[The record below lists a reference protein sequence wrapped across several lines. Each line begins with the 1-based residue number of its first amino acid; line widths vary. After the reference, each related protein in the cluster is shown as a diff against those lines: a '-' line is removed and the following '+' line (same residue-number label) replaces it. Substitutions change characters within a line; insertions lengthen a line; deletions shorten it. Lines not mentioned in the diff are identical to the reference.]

1 LKNAVSS
8 SGQALF
14 DLLRITLNSMNVNLK
29 NCIADAF
36 DGVTNMNG
44 QYQGVQAK
52 LKEVSPRHIHTW
64 CYAHILN
71 LVLQQTTSYSVT
83 VISFFG
89 FMQELYVFFKKSYK
103 RLNIYEGNN
112 DRSSHLINIGAT
124 HRRCK
129 KDSVQK
135 IFGRAD
141 MWIVEAQHRER
152 KSFIYVKIVLS
163 LYEISQSNDFNVN
176 VRSNARSLLGRLT
189 SYDTTLTAM
198 TFLQI

>member
-1 LKNAVSS
+1 MDSTMDISTHDQCVFVLRYVRDTVNDNISRIDVIERVVALKKAVSS

-36 DGVTNMNG
+36 DGAANMNG

-52 LKEVSPRHIHTW
+52 LKEVSPRHMHTW

-71 LVLQQTTSYSVT
+71 LVLQQTTLYSVT

-89 FMQELYVFFKKSYK
+89 LMQELYVFFKESYK

-124 HRRCK
+124 R
-129 KDSVQK
+129 
-135 IFGRAD
+135 
-141 MWIVEAQHRER
+141 
-152 KSFIYVKIVLS
+152 
-163 LYEISQSNDFNVN
+163 
-176 VRSNARSLLGRLT
+176 
-189 SYDTTLTAM
+189 
-198 TFLQI
+198 